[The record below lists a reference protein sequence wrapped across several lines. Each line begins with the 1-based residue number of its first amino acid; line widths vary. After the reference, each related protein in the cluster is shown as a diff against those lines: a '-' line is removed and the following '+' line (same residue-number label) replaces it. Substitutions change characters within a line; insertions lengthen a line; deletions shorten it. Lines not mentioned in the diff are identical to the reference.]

1 MNREIEEDK
10 FIKKF
15 SIPKTT
21 KAGKRKQKIA
31 LRKYISK
38 MLRKLDPNTPFR
50 AKDYKGMTY
59 DELVNEAAKIL
70 ESIEGDD
77 EFTEEE
83 EDEDEG
89 DEDEVDE
96 GDEGYKFDDAPED
109 FFGINNVMSDL
120 KEPEIKNLND
130 IFNPVEEVEEKE
142 MNINDVVRR
151 GGQPRKPRQRDI
163 LKYVLG
169 EKGAKLAMEKAGVN
183 KQTSLTN
190 ENVNNF
196 VRSLNDDTIEMLGLD
211 RDAVKTLKDKLQIR
225 ESQTKVEPPLSKLV
239 EKKSGN
245 ETKSILD
252 IQKNT
257 FGDNFVR
264 EVNGSTTGI
273 QVPTLIPVRENL
285 NNDNP
290 SIPRMVMDED
300 EKQEYPVIGDRG
312 FQQQNDML
320 EGDENDNFPIA
331 EPIPGVVYDTEY
343 VSSIA
348 IAGNNLRNE
357 QQNAFLMRNRANKVV
372 RGRKLPLDSL
382 FGDDEGR
389 RDFGEEKYGGDDD
402 EEDRADERGLV
413 SYEEGDEADMAGF
426 DYGELRPIEG
436 GKSMREIIEDEVQK
450 RLLQP
455 KGTWVAD
462 RSMTN
467 GFQREAM
474 IHNEINHIKNSQ
486 ALNYLRQ
493 KPIPYRMPT
502 RNFANNQVN
511 LVRNSNRSM
520 IMEVNNLEP

>member
-1 MNREIEEDK
+1 MNRDK
-10 FIKKF
+10 EMDRFVKLF
-15 SIPKTT
+15 GEQKTT
-21 KAGKRKQKIA
+21 KAGKRQQKIA

-38 MLRKLDPNTPFR
+38 MLRKLDPKTPFR
-50 AKDYKGMTY
+50 AKDYKDMTY
-59 DELVNEAAKIL
+59 DELMEEAGEML
-70 ESIEGDD
+70 ESIEGND

-83 EDEDEG
+83 EEEDDYMEEKKDEG
-89 DEDEVDE
+89 LDYED
-96 GDEGYKFDDAPED
+96 PED
-109 FFGINNVMSDL
+109 FFGISSVISDL
-120 KEPEIKNLND
+120 KEPEKKNLND
-130 IFNPVEEVEEKE
+130 IFNPTEDIDDKNNP
-142 MNINDVVRR
+142 NINQVVRR
-151 GGQPRKPRQRDI
+151 GTRKPRKRDI

-169 EKGAKLAMEKAGVN
+169 EKGARLAMEKAGVN

-196 VRSLNDDTIEMLGLD
+196 VRSLNEDTIEMLGLD

-225 ESQTKVEPPLSKLV
+225 ESQSKVEPPLSKLV

-264 EVNGSTTGI
+264 EVNGATTGI

-300 EKQEYPVIGDRG
+300 EKKEYPVIGDRG
-312 FQQQNDML
+312 YEEQNAML

-331 EPIPGVVYDTEY
+331 EPIQGVVYDTEY

-372 RGRKLPLDSL
+372 RGRKIPLDEL
-382 FGDDEGR
+382 FGEGEGR
-389 RDFGEEKYGGDDD
+389 RDYGDEKYGGDD
-402 EEDRADERGLV
+402 EEENNADERGLV
-413 SYEEGDEADMAGF
+413 VYQEGDEADVGGF

-493 KPIPYRMPT
+493 KPIPYRMPS
-502 RNFANNQVN
+502 RNYANNQVN
-511 LVRNSNRSM
+511 LIRNSNRSM
-520 IMEVNNLEP
+520 ILSVNELEP

>member
-1 MNREIEEDK
+1 MNRDK
-10 FIKKF
+10 EMERFVKLF
-15 SIPKTT
+15 GEQKTT

-38 MLRKLDPNTPFR
+38 MVRKLDPETPFR
-50 AKDYKGMTY
+50 SKDFEGMTY
-59 DELVNEAAKIL
+59 DELVEEAGEIL
-70 ESIEGDD
+70 QSIEGDD

-83 EDEDEG
+83 DEEEDEKQDDIVEKK
-89 DEDEVDE
+89 DEVLDYE
-96 GDEGYKFDDAPED
+96 DPED
-109 FFGINNVMSDL
+109 FFGINNTMSDL
-120 KEPEIKNLND
+120 KAPEIKNLND

-151 GGQPRKPRQRDI
+151 GGRKPRQRDI

-169 EKGAKLAMEKAGVN
+169 EKGARLAMEKAGVN

-190 ENVNNF
+190 KDVNNF
-196 VRSLNDDTIEMLGLD
+196 VRSLNDDTIQMLGLD

-225 ESQTKVEPPLSKLV
+225 ESQSKVEPPLSKLV

-264 EVNGSTTGI
+264 EVNGATTGI

-290 SIPRMVMDED
+290 SIPRLVMEED

-312 FQQQNDML
+312 FQEQNDML

-331 EPIPGVVYDTEY
+331 EPIQGVVYDTEY

-357 QQNAFLMRNRANKVV
+357 QQNAFLMRNRANKIVH
-372 RGRKLPLDSL
+372 GRKLPLDSL
-382 FGDDEGR
+382 FGEDEGR
-389 RDFGEEKYGGDDD
+389 RDYGDEKYGGDDYD
-402 EEDRADERGLV
+402 EDRADERGLV
-413 SYEEGDEADMAGF
+413 SYEEGDEADMGGF
-426 DYGELRPIEG
+426 DYGDLRPIEG

-474 IHNEINHIKNSQ
+474 IHNEINHIKNAQ
-486 ALNYLRQ
+486 AINYLRQ
-493 KPIPYRMPT
+493 KPIPYRMPS
-502 RNFANNQVN
+502 RSFANNQVN

-520 IMEVNNLEP
+520 ILSVNELEP